1 MHTVISSGQLKS
13 NFGQIIGQIKKGT
26 KFTVSY
32 RNSPAFEIF
41 PIIRQKRFANNL
53 KSDPIYHSG
62 PLGRSSTGDIAVNHD
77 KVLYQ

>member
-13 NFGQIIGQIKKGT
+13 NFGQIIGQIKRGN

-32 RNSPAFEIF
+32 RNSPAFEIL
-41 PIIRQKRFANNL
+41 PIIKRKRFMDNL

-62 PLGRSSTGDIAVNHD
+62 PLGRSSTGDVSVNHD